1 MNQTATL
8 EPALDA
14 KPTLL
19 FIDDEANILA
29 ALKRLFRPL
38 GYHILTAESGA
49 EALALLEKEKVDLAI
64 CDMRMPQMGGAEV
77 LEQMRAKWPDAV
89 RILLTGYSD
98 ITSTIAAINHG
109 EIYRYISKPWDDNE
123 IVLIVRDALERK
135 YLLAEK
141 QRLDTLTQRQ
151 YNELKVLNAS
161 LEDKVRQR
169 TEELRVALESLAH
182 AHEQLKKDYF
192 ATIRVF
198 ANLMELR
205 KGTMAGHSR
214 RVAQLCCNIARRM
227 GLTETEVGN
236 LEVAA
241 LLHNIGK
248 IGLPDRLLDRPF
260 AELSHEE
267 RAQFD
272 KHPLHAAAILMALA
286 PLADAAQ
293 LIRYH
298 REHYSGNG
306 SLSGL
311 HASAIPLG
319 ARILLV
325 ASDYESLQEGLIG
338 RDKLAP
344 AQALDMVI
352 NGRGTRYDPA
362 VVDMLHELTAHNG
375 QHVHIGTEFQLTSGQ
390 LHEGMLLTRD
400 IVTSNGMLLLLKDST
415 LSAEHI
421 RKIQEFEQA
430 TGEQLTIYTH
440 SI

>member
-1 MNQTATL
+1 MNQEATL
-8 EPALDA
+8 PESTPA
-14 KPTLL
+14 TLL

-38 GYHILTAESGA
+38 GYTILTAESGA
-49 EALALLEKEKVDLAI
+49 EALALLEKETVDLVI
-64 CDMRMPQMGGAEV
+64 CDMRMPNMTGAEV
-77 LEQMRAKWPDAV
+77 LEQICGKWPDVV
-89 RILLTGYSD
+89 RILLTGYSNLG
-98 ITSTIAAINHG
+98 STIAAINRG
-109 EIYRYISKPWDDNE
+109 EIYRYISKPWDDND
-123 IVLIVRDALERK
+123 IALIVRDALERK
-135 YLLAEK
+135 HLLAEK
-141 QRLDTLTQRQ
+141 QRLEALTLRQ
-151 YNELKVLNAS
+151 NEELKELNTS
-161 LEDKVRQR
+161 LEDKVRLR
-169 TEELRVALESLAH
+169 TDELRAAVESLAR

-192 ATIRVF
+192 ATIQVF

-214 RVAQLCCNIARRM
+214 RVAQLCRNIAHGM
-227 GLTETEVGN
+227 NFQETEVQN

-260 AELSHEE
+260 AELSYEE
-267 RAQFD
+267 RGQFK
-272 KHPLHAAAILMALA
+272 KHPLRAAAILMALA

-298 REHYSGNG
+298 REHYDGIGN
-306 SLSGL
+306 SSGL

-338 RDKLAP
+338 RDRLAP
-344 AQALDMVI
+344 DQALNMII
-352 NGRGTRYDPA
+352 NGRSTHYDPA
-362 VVDMLHELTAHNG
+362 VVDVFRELVANAG
-375 QHVHIGTEFQLTSGQ
+375 QHGHVETEFQLISGQ
-390 LHEGMLLTRD
+390 LREGMLLTRD

-415 LSAEHI
+415 LNAEHI
-421 RKIQEFEQA
+421 REIREFEQVA
-430 TGEQLTIYTH
+430 GEQLPIYTH

>member
-1 MNQTATL
+1 MNQAITPESGSNTA
-8 EPALDA
+8 
-14 KPTLL
+14 PTLL

-38 GYHILTAESGA
+38 GYNVLTAESSA
-49 EALALLEKEKVDLAI
+49 SAFALLEKEKVDLAI
-64 CDMRMPQMGGAEV
+64 CDMRMPQMSGAEM
-77 LEQMRAKWPDAV
+77 LEQMRIKWPDVV

-98 ITSTIAAINHG
+98 MTSTIAAINHG
-109 EIYRYISKPWDDNE
+109 EIHRYISKPWDDNE

-141 QRLDTLTQRQ
+141 QRLEALTQRQ
-151 YNELKVLNAS
+151 NEELKTLNAS

-169 TEELRVALESLAH
+169 TEELRDTLESLAN
-182 AHEQLKKDYF
+182 AHEHLKKDYF
-192 ATIRVF
+192 ATIQVF

-205 KGTMAGHSR
+205 KGAMAGHSR
-214 RVAQLCCNIARRM
+214 RVAQMCCNIARRM
-227 GLTETEVGN
+227 GLPETEVGN

-260 AELSHEE
+260 TEMSHEE

-272 KHPLHAAAILMALA
+272 KHPLRAAAILMALA

-306 SLSGL
+306 NPSGL
-311 HASAIPLG
+311 RASAIPLG
-319 ARILLV
+319 ARILLA

-338 RDKLAP
+338 SDKLAP
-344 AQALDMVI
+344 DKALDMII

-362 VVDMLHELTAHNG
+362 VVDVLRELAAHDG
-375 QHVHIGTEFQLTSGQ
+375 PHAHVGAEFQLTSSQ
-390 LHEGMLLTRD
+390 LREGMLLTRD

-421 RKIQEFEQA
+421 REIREFEQTA
-430 TGEQLTIYTH
+430 GEQITIYTH